1 MTVRAQTSA
10 RGLRAAKA
18 WLVDRPENSA
28 GAATAGSIEVT
39 PRVDGDRDPVALGLQ
54 QISHDIRH
62 ELGTI
67 MLLASLL
74 AEAPDIGPDSAL
86 RARQIQGEV
95 RWLEELHRAYEE
107 AVAAQPGQLTPA
119 PLGRIRL
126 DTLAGEVVAAMRS
139 STLTRI
145 TFTATEAWARMDRLA
160 YWRALRNLICNAV
173 RAAGDGGHVEVWVSA
188 TGGRA
193 AVVIE
198 DDGPGLGA
206 IPAGPGSL
214 GLGIARNQAAMYGG
228 WLKIS
233 RSRMGGCRVCLSFPA
248 AGPDIPV

>member
-1 MTVRAQTSA
+1 
-10 RGLRAAKA
+10 
-18 WLVDRPENSA
+18 

-67 MLLASLL
+67 ILLASLL
-74 AEAPDIGPDSAL
+74 DEASDIGPDSAL

-145 TFTATEAWARMDRLA
+145 TFTAT
-160 YWRALRNLICNAV
+160 
-173 RAAGDGGHVEVWVSA
+173 
-188 TGGRA
+188 
-193 AVVIE
+193 
-198 DDGPGLGA
+198 
-206 IPAGPGSL
+206 
-214 GLGIARNQAAMYGG
+214 
-228 WLKIS
+228 
-233 RSRMGGCRVCLSFPA
+233 
-248 AGPDIPV
+248 